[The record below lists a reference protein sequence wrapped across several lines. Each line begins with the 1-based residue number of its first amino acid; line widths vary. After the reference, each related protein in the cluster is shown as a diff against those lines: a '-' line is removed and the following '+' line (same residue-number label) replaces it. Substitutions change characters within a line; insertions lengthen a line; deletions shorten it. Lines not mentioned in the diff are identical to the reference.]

1 MIELKLQVSDVDY
14 DTLAELLLP
23 AVMEQMG
30 RASDSPLWSRLLL
43 SSQGFTAGAAKAVL
57 ARMSKEKKEEML
69 AGYINK
75 NGSRIAELF
84 MQMAASKGVGMTVSG
99 VEAAR
104 R

>member
-23 AVMEQMG
+23 AVLEQMG
-30 RASDSPLWSRLLL
+30 RGADSPLWSRLLL

-57 ARMSKEKKEEML
+57 ARLSKEKKDEML
-69 AGYINK
+69 VSYINK
-75 NGSRIAELF
+75 NGSKIAELF
-84 MQMAASKGVGMTVSG
+84 MKMAAAKGVGLTVAG